1 MAGLGSTTNMCGGKV
16 VKQDPEADAKKAAE
30 EAAIK
35 ANAKAAQ
42 RNQSRSQ
49 SMLSSTDTA
58 APQQKT
64 TLGGG

>member
-1 MAGLGSTTNMCGGKV
+1 MCGGKV

-35 ANAKAAQ
+35 TNAKTAQ
-42 RNQSRSQ
+42 RNKSLSQ
-49 SMLSSTDTA
+49 SVLASSDTA
-58 APQQKT
+58 QPKQKT

>member
-1 MAGLGSTTNMCGGKV
+1 MCGGKV

-42 RNQSRSQ
+42 RNKSRSQ
-49 SMLSSTDTA
+49 SMLSATDTTS
-58 APQQKT
+58 QKT

>member
-1 MAGLGSTTNMCGGKV
+1 MGGKPKI

-35 ANAKAAQ
+35 TNAKTAL
-42 RNQSRSQ
+42 RNKSRSN
-49 SMLSSTDTA
+49 SVLSSA
-58 APQQKT
+58 ENVSQKT

>member
-1 MAGLGSTTNMCGGKV
+1 MCGGKV
-16 VKQDPEADAKKAAE
+16 VRQDPEADAKKAAE

-42 RNQSRSQ
+42 RNKSRSS
-49 SMLSSTDTA
+49 SMLSGTDTTA
-58 APQQKT
+58 QQQKT

>member
-1 MAGLGSTTNMCGGKV
+1 MGSGPKI

-35 ANAKAAQ
+35 TNAKTAL
-42 RNQSRSQ
+42 RNRSRSQ
-49 SMLSSTDTA
+49 SVLSGAENTI
-58 APQQKT
+58 QKT

>member
-1 MAGLGSTTNMCGGKV
+1 MCGGKV

-30 EAAIK
+30 EAAMQ

-42 RNQSRSQ
+42 RNKSRSQ
-49 SMLSSTDTA
+49 SSLLSADTA
-58 APQQKT
+58 TPQQKT

>member
-1 MAGLGSTTNMCGGKV
+1 MGSGPKI

-35 ANAKAAQ
+35 TNAKTAL
-42 RNQSRSQ
+42 RNRSRSQ
-49 SMLSSTDTA
+49 SVLSGGND
-58 APQQKT
+58 QKT